1 MTAGET
7 GWICATSDA
16 ADRLIAAEEPLA
28 GLQLRCG
35 GELPGTIAVP
45 ALLETVRKARRYQ
58 LKLAR
63 ALQAQDGENAIAAWA
78 EVQPRRDGEPGCEIL
93 LRNWQTTPL
102 PAESAVE
109 IGGLQQEIDRHVAE
123 LTARLDAGQRV
134 LTVAADASDL
144 ADLAAAMQAGAGRP
158 WTEFVAIEGSSH
170 RQPLHWRLLDGA
182 ALSVPGSDRNWRATL
197 LPQQS
202 GGGEPS
208 GFELLLTARQPLR
221 RSTMITEPP
230 PREPPAPQ
238 FGTIGREIA
247 PVLRQPIARIIANA
261 ETIRTR
267 LAGPLAKEYADYAA
281 DIAAA
286 GQHLLGLVDDL
297 ADLEVVEAEDFAT
310 AAERIDL
317 AEVARQAAAILGV
330 RASEKRIVVET
341 PVVEDVLPA
350 LAEFRRVLQ
359 ILLNLIGNAIRYSP
373 EGSRIRILLSRDDQR
388 ARVTV
393 ADEGPGLSPQDQ
405 ARVFE
410 KFERLGRSGD
420 GGSGLGLYIARR
432 LARAMGGDLTVAGA
446 PGEGARFTLDLP
458 GEGAAGQPGYYPDRR
473 NLLHLPRIPGLGANG
488 SAPAGEPDE
497 NQPDRS

>member
-1 MTAGET
+1 MTSEAT
-7 GWICATSDA
+7 WICATSDA
-16 ADRLIAAEEPLA
+16 EDRLIAAEEPLA

-63 ALQAQDGENAIAAWA
+63 TLSAQDGENAVSAWA
-78 EVQPRRDGEPGCEIL
+78 EVQPRRDGEPGCEIV
-93 LRNWQTTPL
+93 LRNWHAAPL
-102 PAESAVE
+102 PAENVADT
-109 IGGLQQEIDRHVAE
+109 GGLQQEIDRQLAE

-134 LTVAADASDL
+134 LTVAAEASDL
-144 ADLAAAMQAGAGRP
+144 AAVAAAMQAGAGRP
-158 WTEFVAIEGSSH
+158 WTEFVTIEGSSH
-170 RQPLHWRLLDGA
+170 RQPMHWRLLDGA
-182 ALSVPGSDRNWRATL
+182 ALSVAGSERKWRATL
-197 LPQQS
+197 LPQQNA
-202 GGGEPS
+202 GAEPI

-221 RSTMITEPP
+221 RSAAIVQPHRRGP
-230 PREPPAPQ
+230 HAPQ

-286 GQHLLGLVDDL
+286 GQHLLGLVEDL
-297 ADLEVVEAEDFAT
+297 ADLEVVESDDFAT
-310 AAERIDL
+310 TAERIDL
-317 AEVARQAAAILGV
+317 AEVARQAAGILGV
-330 RASEKRIVVET
+330 RANEKRIVVET
-341 PVVEDVLPA
+341 PPAEESLPA
-350 LAEFRRVLQ
+350 VAEFRRVLQ

-373 EGSRIRILLSRDDQR
+373 ESSRIRVLLATEGPR

-420 GGSGLGLYIARR
+420 GGSGLGLYISRR
-432 LARAMGGDLTVAGA
+432 LARVMGGDLAVAGL

-458 GEGAAGQPGYYPDRR
+458 GEGAATQPGYHPEAS
-473 NLLHLPRIPGLGANG
+473 NLLRLPRIPGLRANG
-488 SAPAGEPDE
+488 SAAASDPDE
-497 NQPDRS
+497 DQSDRG